1 MRHIWRV
8 LSSLWAAF
16 VGLVT
21 CLSFWADLPVPKDRL
36 VDAMSSAIAPL
47 GAALLPWAVWV
58 STLYFGLRIIQ
69 AFGVWVMDRRN
80 DGPSV
85 RRFHDLAPRIQSCR
99 ELLTEYLDLPGPA
112 GGGEQV
118 HQYSRANVEAR
129 MLLHSFRDLGL
140 SVPEFDNVQD
150 EKRVAYL
157 ISYFTGMESLATN
170 GNLRYARDKTMH
182 QRYDPVEQQDRERE

>member
-16 VGLVT
+16 VGLVA

-47 GAALLPWAVWV
+47 GAALLPWVVWV

-69 AFGVWVMDRRN
+69 AFGLWVIDRWN
-80 DGPSV
+80 DGPSA
-85 RRFHDLAPRIQSCR
+85 RRFQSLAPRIQSCR
-99 ELLTEYLDLPGPA
+99 ERLTEYLDLPGPE
-112 GGGEQV
+112 GEGENIFQR
-118 HQYSRANVEAR
+118 SRANVEVR
-129 MLLHSFRDLGL
+129 MLLHEFQDLGI
-140 SVPEFDNVQD
+140 SITEFDNVQD

-157 ISYFTGMESLATN
+157 ISYFTGMESLAA
-170 GNLRYARDKTMH
+170 GGHLRPARDKTMH
-182 QRYDPVEQQDRERE
+182 QRYGPDRKQE